1 MPLGVSIVGG
11 LIFSQVLTLFT
22 TPVVYLYFDRLAQ
35 RLKPRDLAI
44 SPEHHMA
51 SAD

>member
-11 LIFSQVLTLFT
+11 LIFSQMLTLFT

-35 RLKPRDLAI
+35 RMKPRGLET
-44 SPEHHMA
+44 SLEHHTV